1 MSEYRTALVTGASS
15 GLGRGLALALAR
27 RGTKVYAAARRRP
40 QLDSLV
46 QEGGGNIESMIL
58 DVAQADATHDAVAA
72 LDQKDP
78 LDLVIANAGIGGHTP
93 AQKLDWKILK
103 SVLEVNL
110 IGAAATLAGAL
121 PGMVA
126 RDRGH
131 LAAVSSL
138 AAWSGLPGQ
147 AGYSGSKAGLSTL
160 MESLGVDLYGT
171 GVAVTTICPGFVKT
185 ELTAK
190 NKFPM
195 PFMLELDQAVRI
207 MMASLD
213 KREAVC
219 AFPLPLVMAMK
230 ALPFLPR
237 PVYQFMAS
245 KSKPDR

>member
-1 MSEYRTALVTGASS
+1 MTFRTALITGASS

-27 RGTKVYAAARRRP
+27 RGTKVYAAARRKTE
-40 QLDSLV
+40 LDSLA
-46 QEGGGNIESMIL
+46 QEAGGNIEPMIL
-58 DVAQADATHDAVAA
+58 DVSHADATHDAVAA
-72 LDQKDP
+72 LDQRDP
-78 LDLVIANAGIGGHTP
+78 LDLVIANAGIGANTP
-93 AQKLDWKILK
+93 GTNLDWKVLK
-103 SVLEVNL
+103 SLLEVNL

-121 PGMVA
+121 PGMVK

-131 LAAVSSL
+131 IAGVASL
-138 AAWSGLPGQ
+138 APCIGLPGQ

-160 MESLGVDLYGT
+160 LESLRVDLYGT

-185 ELTAK
+185 PLTAK

-195 PFMLELDQAVRI
+195 PFILELDHAVRLI
-207 MMASLD
+207 LSSLD
-213 KREAVC
+213 AREAMC
-219 AFPLPLVMAMK
+219 AFPLPLVAVMK